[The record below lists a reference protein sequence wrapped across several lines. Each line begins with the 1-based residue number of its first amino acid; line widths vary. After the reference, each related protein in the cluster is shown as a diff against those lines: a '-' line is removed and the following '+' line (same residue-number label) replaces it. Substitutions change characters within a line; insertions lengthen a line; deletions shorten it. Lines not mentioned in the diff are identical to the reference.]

1 MKMFKIL
8 FLVGFFLCAGCSP
21 KSQDNILELSYEQ
34 ILQKAKGSEVS
45 VYMWGGDKAV
55 NAYYDNFVIPEVK
68 KLYNITLNRVPISEV
83 KNVLQKLELEKEANK
98 LGTTDMIWINGENF
112 KIAKDKGLLY
122 GSFASKLPNFEK
134 YIAKDNKA
142 NFLDFSEPTEGLE
155 APYGRAQ
162 FVMVYNST
170 KVPIPPTT
178 LDELWKWIKE
188 HPERFT
194 YPAPPDFTGSA
205 FVRQLFLTSIGGSKN
220 FDEKTYK
227 QELAKVF
234 AKLNEIKPFMF
245 KKGEYI
251 PNTTALVDTLYAKGS
266 VDFTFSYN
274 PTHALNKIKSSSFPK
289 TSKTAI
295 FEGGT
300 LANTHFLT
308 IAKTAQNPAGAFVV
322 INFLLSP
329 KAQYEKAKSEVWGD
343 GTVLDINKLDED
355 MKAKFLSLSK
365 NPALLDVQTLS
376 SNQLP
381 ELKAQYLEEIEKLWI
396 KDVLKN

>member
-1 MKMFKIL
+1 MKMYKVFLPVIVL
-8 FLVGFFLCAGCSP
+8 FFIGCSD
-21 KSQDNILELSYEQ
+21 KKQEDILSLSYEQ

-45 VYMWGGDKAV
+45 VYMWGGDKTV
-55 NAYYDNFVIPEVK
+55 NTYYDTFVIPKVK
-68 KLYNITLNRVPISEV
+68 KLYDITLHRVPISEV
-83 KNVLQKLELEKEANK
+83 KNVLQKLELEKNAHK

-122 GSFASKLPNFEK
+122 GSFASKLPNYQK
-134 YIAKDNKA
+134 YIDKNNDA
-142 NFLDFSEPTEGLE
+142 NLLDFSEPTQGLE

-162 FVMVYNST
+162 FVMVYNSA
-170 KVPIPPTT
+170 KVSNPPQT
-178 LDELWKWIKE
+178 LQQLWDWIKK
-188 HPERFT
+188 HPNRFT

-220 FDEKTYK
+220 FDANAYKIQLEK
-227 QELAKVF
+227 LF
-234 AKLNEIKPFMF
+234 DKLNEIKPYMF

-251 PNTTALVDTLYAKGS
+251 PSTTALVDTLYEKGS
-266 VDFTFSYN
+266 IDFTFSYN
-274 PTHALNKIKSSSFPK
+274 PTHALNKIKSSNFPK

-295 FEGGT
+295 FKGGT

-329 KAQYEKAKSEVWGD
+329 QAQYEKAKSEVWGD
-343 GTVLDINKLDED
+343 GTVLDIGKLDET
-355 MKAKFLSLSK
+355 MKKKFIALGQ
-365 NPALLDVQTLS
+365 NPALLDVQTLNQ
-376 SNQLP
+376 NQLP
-381 ELKAQYLEEIEKLWI
+381 ELRAKYLEQIEKLWI